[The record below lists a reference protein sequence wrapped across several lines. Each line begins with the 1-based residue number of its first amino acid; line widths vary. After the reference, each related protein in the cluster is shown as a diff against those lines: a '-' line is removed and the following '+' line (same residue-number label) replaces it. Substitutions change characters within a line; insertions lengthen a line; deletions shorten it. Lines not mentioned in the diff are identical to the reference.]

1 MPIKSFADTSA
12 VSLAYAF
19 SDAAD
24 ASELINKDLK
34 LVPFTTE
41 GFTMSKEAKTS
52 QAISGS
58 RRTKGSKNT
67 KGTAAG
73 ALTVE
78 FGAVDFCLDMLQAA
92 LMNTWTDLGTGEK
105 TIYDSDL
112 KQYLAFEKTIRPSA
126 GATEKQ
132 SHEKFFGTL
141 VNDVTLE
148 FGDGELITM
157 AVNTMSAFADY
168 NEEVQ
173 GVDGLGG
180 SMAVQ
185 KIAPEDYEIADA
197 SNNLDSLTLLDENN
211 APLEMTFSTAS
222 LQIENNV
229 REQPGLGHV
238 FAAGMGM
245 GKVAASLSGEVY
257 YYDQTVLDTHMRN
270 KRMKGQAVIETREGK
285 FEFFFPNMVAQS
297 PTSNAG
303 GENQDYTTSLTLTAE
318 EGVHDGV
325 TCTMFVKFTPAV
337 LLVREIAISTFE
349 VDTSGQATFD
359 GLTTNVADGLVL
371 GVSITDASAVSVSVP
386 GIASQGGMF
395 SGVVDISTLAE
406 GPVTLTVSV
415 SDGATGLVQAV
426 KDATYSS

>member
-24 ASELINKDLK
+24 ASELTDTNFQ

-41 GFTMSKEAKTS
+41 GFTMSKEAKSS

-58 RRTKGSKNT
+58 RRTRGSKNT

-92 LMNTWTDLGTGEK
+92 MMNTWTDLGTGVK

-112 KQYLAFEKTIRPSA
+112 TQFLAFEKTIRPSVGQA
-126 GATEKQ
+126 EKQ

-141 VNDVTLE
+141 VNDITLE
-148 FGDGELITM
+148 FGDGELVTM
-157 AVNTMSAFADY
+157 AVNTMSSFADY
-168 NEEVQ
+168 NEALQ

-180 SMAVQ
+180 SMATV
-185 KIAPEDYEIADA
+185 KTVPSDYEIADS
-197 SNNLDSLTLLDENN
+197 SNNLDSLVLLDENDV
-211 APLEMTFSTAS
+211 PLEMTFSTAS

-245 GKVAASLSGEVY
+245 GKVAASLSGDVY
-257 YYDQTVLDTHMRN
+257 YYDQTVLDTHMNNR
-270 KRMKGQAVIETREGK
+270 RMKGRAVVETREGK

-303 GENQDYTTSLTLTAE
+303 GENQDYTTSLTLSAE
-318 EGVHDGV
+318 EGIHEGV
-325 TCTMFVKFTPAV
+325 TCTMFIEYTPAV
-337 LLVREIAISTFE
+337 LLERELTVGTFTI
-349 VDTSGQATFD
+349 DASGDVVFD
-359 GLTTNVADGLVL
+359 GTSVNVADGILL
-371 GVSITDASAVSVSVP
+371 GVTLTDSSAVSISVP
-386 GIASQGGMF
+386 GITVQSGMF
-395 SGVVDISTLAE
+395 YGTANVSTLAE
-406 GPVTLTVSV
+406 GEITLAVSV
-415 SDGATGLVQAV
+415 SDGSGGTVQAT
-426 KDATYSS
+426 DTTTYSV